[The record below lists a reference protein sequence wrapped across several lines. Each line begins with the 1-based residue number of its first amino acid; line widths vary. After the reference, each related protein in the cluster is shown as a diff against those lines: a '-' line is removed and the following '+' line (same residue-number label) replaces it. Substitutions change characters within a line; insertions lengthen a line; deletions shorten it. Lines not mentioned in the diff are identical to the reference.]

1 MIHGKWGSRAEAL
14 AGEPDL
20 WRRWMRYL
28 LKGNE
33 AVVRGAVAAGCKA
46 YFGYP
51 ITPAS
56 EIAETAS
63 LLLPDSGGVFV
74 PAESEIAAIQ
84 MLYGASSG
92 GVRAM
97 TASSGPGISLM
108 QEGVSYMAGAELPG
122 VIVDV
127 MRAGPGLG
135 NLGVEQGDYLQLTK
149 GGGHGNYQT
158 PVFAPNSVQEMCDLT
173 VHAFDVADR
182 YRTPV
187 YVLADGAL
195 GQMMEPLEVP
205 KTVHKEPAKP
215 WAVRGDAATRKNL
228 ITSIFLEHE
237 KQEILITRLEN
248 KYREIEKNEVVLEET
263 FTEDAEIL
271 IIAYGISSR
280 IARAAVDLAR
290 AEGVRVGLLRPISLY
305 PFPAKRLRQL
315 AGKVYGVLVFEL
327 SSGQMVQDV
336 RLSTSGITPVQLLR
350 RTGGMMPTAE
360 DVAKALKKMECECV
374 GNKA

>member
-1 MIHGKWGSRAEAL
+1 
-14 AGEPDL
+14 
-20 WRRWMRYL
+20 MRQFM
-28 LKGNE
+28 KGNE
-33 AVVRGAVAAGCKA
+33 AVVRGAIAAGCKA
-46 YFGYP
+46 FFGYP

-56 EIAETAS
+56 EIAEAAS
-63 LLLPDSGGVFV
+63 LQFPESGGIFI

-149 GGGHGNYQT
+149 GGGHGNYRT
-158 PVFAPNSVQEMCDLT
+158 PVLAPNCVQEMCDLT
-173 VHAFDVADR
+173 MRAFEVADR
-182 YRTPV
+182 YRNPV

-195 GQMMEPLEVP
+195 GQMMEPLEIPPPVGS
-205 KTVHKEPAKP
+205 EPEKP
-215 WAVRGDAATRKNL
+215 WAVAGTAETRKNL

-248 KYREIEKNEVVLEET
+248 KYREIEEKEILWEEIQ
-263 FTEDAEIL
+263 TEDAEIL
-271 IIAYGISSR
+271 IVAYGISSR
-280 IARAAVDLAR
+280 IARAAVEIAR
-290 AEGVRVGLLRPISLY
+290 ADGVRVGLLRPISLF
-305 PFPAKRLRQL
+305 PFPTKRLRQL
-315 AGKVYGVLVFEL
+315 AGKSYCVLVLEL
-327 SSGQMVQDV
+327 SSGQLIEDV
-336 RLSTSGITPVQLLR
+336 RLSVGGITPVELLR
-350 RTGGMMPTAE
+350 RTGGMLPAAE
-360 DVAKALKKMECECV
+360 DVVRFVKKLEKECV

>member
-1 MIHGKWGSRAEAL
+1 M
-14 AGEPDL
+14 
-20 WRRWMRYL
+20 RRL
-28 LKGNE
+28 LKGND

-63 LLLPDSGGVFV
+63 VLLPENGGIFV
-74 PAESEIAAIQ
+74 PAESEIGSIQ
-84 MLYGASSG
+84 MMFGAASA

-108 QEGVSYMAGAELPG
+108 QEGISYMAGASLPG
-122 VIVDV
+122 VIVDI

-135 NLGVEQGDYLQLTK
+135 NLGVEQGDYHLVVK
-149 GGGHGNYQT
+149 GGGHGCYRA

-173 VHAFDVADR
+173 IHAFEVADR

-195 GQMMEPLEVP
+195 GQMMEPVEVP
-205 KTVHKEPAKP
+205 QKKSVEPEKP
-215 WAVRGDAATRKNL
+215 WAVVGDAAMRKNL
-228 ITSIFLEHE
+228 ITSIYLEHE
-237 KQEILITRLEN
+237 KQEILITKLEQ
-248 KYREIEKNEVVLEET
+248 KYEEIEQNEVLWQE
-263 FTEDAEIL
+263 FSTEDAEVL
-271 IIAYGISSR
+271 VVAYGISSR
-280 IARAAVDLAR
+280 IARAAVEISR

-305 PFPAKRLRQL
+305 PFPTKRLRQL
-315 AGKVYGVLVFEL
+315 AGKVYSIMVLEL
-327 SSGQMVQDV
+327 SSGQLIEDV
-336 RLSTSGITPVQLLR
+336 RLAVSGITPVQLLR

-360 DVAKALKKMECECV
+360 QVAQELKKMERECV
-374 GNKA
+374 GNYA